1 MMNPTRELPSIY
13 VLKSSFDLTHN
24 VRLAILLNV
33 LGAGLL
39 FFFAWVFL
47 EITRSMRPEF
57 LDHINLEV
65 SSIGDLLVLVGVLL
79 AVTVVMVVVHEGV
92 HGFFFWRITHQRP
105 AFGYRGYYA
114 YACAPGWYIPR
125 NPYLVVSLSP
135 FILISIVGVGLL
147 AIVPYG
153 LIPAMLLL
161 VAMNAAGAIGD
172 LIVSIWLFTKPEYC
186 LIQDFGDKVSLYSP
200 GD

>member
-1 MMNPTRELPSIY
+1 MNPTRELPPIY
-13 VLKSSFDLTHN
+13 AHKSTFDLTHN
-24 VRLAILLNV
+24 TRLAILLNV

-47 EITRSMRPEF
+47 EITLSLRPEF
-57 LDHINLEV
+57 LDHINLEI
-65 SSIGDLLVLVGVLL
+65 STIIDLLKLVGILL
-79 AVTVVMVVVHEGV
+79 AVTVVMVVVHEGI
-92 HGFFFWRITHQRP
+92 HGFFFWLITHERP
-105 AFGYRGYYA
+105 SFGYRAYYA
-114 YACAPGWYIPR
+114 FACAPGWYIPR

-147 AIVPYG
+147 AILPYN

-172 LIVSIWLFTKPEYC
+172 LMVSIWLFTKPALS
-186 LIQDFGDKVSLYSP
+186 LIKDYGDKISLYMP